1 MSTLSRSRA
10 SLSPAASERS
20 TLPMGASGEPE
31 SPDDLKPLEPTR
43 EELLAHFFERFKFY
57 TSLCLGTSA
66 ILAVF
71 AFLFLIPFVVEPAIQ
86 TILAEF
92 VPEAGI
98 CSVSEHVH
106 AETLTNC
113 TWASCRE
120 GCTTAHTKCHKIRV
134 SLARTPFTDG
144 AKVPTEWDETDLKF
158 LINPEGCGYPP
169 RVNCSEFARDY
180 AGPKAPKIFPCYYSL
195 TRPDLVVARYSWDST
210 IRGLVLALVL
220 PTTVFIFS
228 LSVLAYWHCHCCDRA
243 CNRRVH
249 AESFASK
256 EDSKLLCDLD
266 DEPSDDVF

>member
-1 MSTLSRSRA
+1 MSTMSRSRT

-20 TLPMGASGEPE
+20 TLPMGASAEPG
-31 SPDDLKPLEPTR
+31 SPEFQPLEPTR
-43 EELLAHFFERFKFY
+43 EELLNQFYERFKFY

-92 VPEAGI
+92 VPVAGI
-98 CSVSEHVH
+98 CSVSDHVH

-134 SLARTPFTDG
+134 NLARRPFVENEP
-144 AKVPTEWDETDLKF
+144 VPTEWDETNLRF

-169 RVNCSEFARDY
+169 RVNCSVFANDY
-180 AGPKAPKIFPCYYSL
+180 AGPKAPKTFPCYYST

-210 IRGLVLALVL
+210 IRGLILALVL

-228 LSVLAYWHCHCCDRA
+228 LSVLAYWHCRCCERA

-249 AESFASK
+249 AESYTSK
-256 EDSKLLCDLD
+256 E
-266 DEPSDDVF
+266 E

>member
-1 MSTLSRSRA
+1 MSTMSRSRT

-20 TLPMGASGEPE
+20 TLPMGASAEPG
-31 SPDDLKPLEPTR
+31 SPEFKPLEPTR
-43 EELLAHFFERFKFY
+43 EELLNQFYERFKFY

-92 VPEAGI
+92 VPVAGI

-134 SLARTPFTDG
+134 NLARRPFVEN
-144 AKVPTEWDETDLKF
+144 APVPTEWDETDLRF

-169 RVNCSEFARDY
+169 RVNCSVFANDY
-180 AGPKAPKIFPCYYSL
+180 AGPKAPKTFPCYYST

-210 IRGLVLALVL
+210 IRGLILALVL
-220 PTTVFIFS
+220 PTTVFVFS
-228 LSVLAYWHCHCCDRA
+228 LSVLAYWHCRCCERA

-249 AESFASK
+249 AESYTSK
-256 EDSKLLCDLD
+256 EDSKLLCELD
-266 DEPSDDVF
+266 DDPSDDVF

>member
-1 MSTLSRSRA
+1 MSSTSRSRT

-20 TLPMGASGEPE
+20 TLPMGVSAEPE
-31 SPDDLKPLEPTR
+31 SPEELLPLEPTR
-43 EELLAHFFERFKFY
+43 EELLNQFYERFKLY
-57 TSLCLGTSA
+57 TSISLGTAA
-66 ILAVF
+66 ILSLF
-71 AFLFLIPFVVEPAIQ
+71 AFLFLIPFVIEPAVQ

-98 CSVSEHVH
+98 CAVSEHVH

-134 SLARTPFTDG
+134 SLARTPFYENSP
-144 AKVPTEWDETDLKF
+144 VPTEWDAIDLKF

-169 RVNCSEFARDY
+169 RVNCSVFAKDY
-180 AGPKAPKIFPCYYSL
+180 AGPNAPKIFPCYYSV

-210 IRGLVLALVL
+210 VRGLIIALVL
-220 PTTVFIFS
+220 PITIFVFS
-228 LSVLAYWHCHCCDRA
+228 LSVLAYWHCRCCNRA

-249 AESFASK
+249 AESYDSK
-256 EDSKLLCDLD
+256 E
-266 DEPSDDVF
+266 E

>member
-1 MSTLSRSRA
+1 MSSMSRSRT
-10 SLSPAASERS
+10 SLSPAGSERS
-20 TLPMGASGEPE
+20 TLPMGGDPTSECK
-31 SPDDLKPLEPTR
+31 SLEPTR
-43 EELLAHFFERFKFY
+43 EELLAHFYERFKFY

-92 VPEAGI
+92 IPEAGI
-98 CSVSEHVH
+98 CAVSEHVR

-134 SLARTPFTDG
+134 NVARIPFTDN
-144 AKVPTEWDETDLKF
+144 AKVPTDWDETDVKF

-169 RVNCSEFARDY
+169 KVNCSVFAHDY

-195 TRPDLVVARYSWDST
+195 TKTDVVVARYSWEST

-220 PTTVFIFS
+220 PTVFFIFC
-228 LSVLAYWHCHCCDRA
+228 LTVLAYWHCHCGDRG
-243 CNRRVH
+243 CSRRVH
-249 AESFASK
+249 AESYSSK
-256 EDSKLLCDLD
+256 E
-266 DEPSDDVF
+266 E

>member
-1 MSTLSRSRA
+1 MSSMSRSRG
-10 SLSPAASERS
+10 SLSPAPSERS
-20 TLPMGASGEPE
+20 TLPMGASAEPG
-31 SPDDLKPLEPTR
+31 SPEFKPLEPTR

-98 CSVSEHVH
+98 CAVSEHVH

-134 SLARTPFTDG
+134 NLARKPFVEN
-144 AKVPTEWDETDLKF
+144 APVPTEWDETDLKF

-169 RVNCSEFARDY
+169 KVNCSVFASEY
-180 AGPKAPKIFPCYYSL
+180 AGAKAPKIFPCYYSL
-195 TRPDLVVARYSWDST
+195 TRPDLVVARYSWDT
-210 IRGLVLALVL
+210 TVRGLVLALVL
-220 PTTVFIFS
+220 PTAVFVFS
-228 LSVLAYWHCHCCDRA
+228 LSVLAYWHCRCCERA

-256 EDSKLLCDLD
+256 EELDSDFKFGDGK
-266 DEPSDDVF
+266 S